1 MYFQNTFWNTEA
13 QYYAVVHGCHI
24 LPTYLYR
31 RVQFKKKKIKK
42 LFFIQMNNSNIFVLA
57 K

>member
-1 MYFQNTFWNTEA
+1 MCFQNTFWNTEA

-31 RVQFKKKKIKK
+31 RVQFKKKENKK
-42 LFFIQMNNSNIFVLA
+42 TVFHLNEQFEHFCLS
-57 K
+57 